1 MSQVPLE
8 VVHATGAATK
18 LRRAITR
25 KECLPQ
31 LGTRV
36 EHGERTPL
44 AHHPLYASAEVCGSR
59 EVEPQGQQ
67 GVQVFQLEGVPLV
80 VA

>member
-8 VVHATGAATK
+8 VVHPTGTTTK
-18 LRRAITR
+18 LKRAITR

-31 LGTRV
+31 PGTWV
-36 EHGERTPL
+36 ERGERAPL
-44 AHHPLYASAEVCGSR
+44 AHHTLYALAEVCGSR
-59 EVEPQGQQ
+59 EVEPHGQQ